1 MVNSLL
7 LQKNSRISFLVRYT
21 DRYHIIAV
29 NNKLDEDKEE
39 KILSGNCS
47 EAVIDEMG
55 LTRETIMK
63 KDLRG
68 VAIGGCSAGDVIVL
82 YTKDRKLKYVL
93 SDDYGDEEINAMF
106 TGIERFQPP
115 KNDGSKN
122 RKADWRT
129 EMQNESMQ
137 KVMGPI
143 GVALNIIGCVSFAG
157 TTILGRLSCMWSIMC
172 LCTMAV
178 SIGLY
183 FLYPQYFSVMSR
195 KEFKR
200 IGYTAKVKH
209 LTLAVMAPA
218 LALTLR
224 SLRDFYF
231 PNWVPLLIAGVAV
244 GFAVTIIMYIFSREV
259 RENTSLIVVILL
271 LAVFVS
277 CGIVGQLNHIANIDA
292 AEPQTCTVI
301 DTARDEGGR
310 HADRYYCTVSL
321 ESGAELEI
329 PISGS
334 VYNKLQDGDMVAIF
348 TGQGAF
354 GIEYA
359 YFVEIE

>member
-1 MVNSLL
+1 M
-7 LQKNSRISFLVRYT
+7 LVRYT

-39 KILSGNCS
+39 KVLAGNCS

-68 VAIGGCSAGDVIVL
+68 VAIGGCCAGDVIVL
-82 YTKDRKLKYVL
+82 CTKDRKLQYVL
-93 SDDYGDEEINAMF
+93 SDNYSDEDIKAMF
-106 TGIERFQPP
+106 TEIQRFQPP
-115 KNDGSKN
+115 KNGGTKS

-129 EMQNESMQ
+129 EMQDESIQ
-137 KVMGPI
+137 KIMGPI
-143 GVALNIIGCVSFAG
+143 GVVLNIIGCVSFVG
-157 TTILGRLSCMWSIMC
+157 TSILGRLNAIWSILC
-172 LCTMAV
+172 LSIMAI

-183 FLYPQYFSVMSR
+183 FLYPQYFSVMGS

-200 IGYTAKVKH
+200 VGYTAKVKH
-209 LTLAVMAPA
+209 LELAIMAPA
-218 LALTLR
+218 LALMLR
-224 SLRDFYF
+224 SLRDFCF
-231 PNWVPLLIAGVAV
+231 PNWAPLLIAGAVV
-244 GFAVTIIMYIFSREV
+244 GFAASIIMYIFSREV

-271 LAVFVS
+271 LSVFVS
-277 CGIVGQLNHIANIDA
+277 CGIMGQLNHLANFGAD
-292 AEPQTCTVI
+292 EPQTCTVI
-301 DTARDEGGR
+301 DTERDDGGR
-310 HADRYYCTVSL
+310 HADRYFCTVSI

-334 VYNKLQDGDMVAIF
+334 VYNKLQAGDMVTIF
-348 TGQGAF
+348 AGQGAL

>member
-1 MVNSLL
+1 MDNYLL
-7 LQKNSRISFLVRYT
+7 LQKNSRVYMLVRYI

-39 KILSGNCS
+39 KVLAGNCS

-68 VAIGGCSAGDVIVL
+68 VAIGGCCAEDVIVL

-93 SDDYGDEEINAMF
+93 SDDYSDEDIKAMF
-106 TGIERFQPP
+106 TEIDRFQPP
-115 KNDGSKN
+115 KNGGTKSH
-122 RKADWRT
+122 KADWRT

-137 KVMGPI
+137 KIMGPI
-143 GVALNIIGCVSFAG
+143 GVVLNIIGCVSFVG
-157 TTILGRLSCMWSIMC
+157 TSILGRLNVMWSVMC
-172 LCTMAV
+172 LSIMAI

-183 FLYPQYFSVMSR
+183 FLYPQYFSVMGS

-200 IGYTAKVKH
+200 VGYTAKVKH
-209 LTLAVMAPA
+209 LELAIMAPA
-218 LALTLR
+218 FALTLR

-231 PNWVPLLIAGVAV
+231 PNWAPLLLAGVVV
-244 GFAVTIIMYIFSREV
+244 GFAAAIIMYIFSREV

-271 LAVFVS
+271 LSVFVS
-277 CGIVGQLNHIANIDA
+277 CGIMGQLNHLANFDA
-292 AEPQTCTVI
+292 DEPQTCTVI
-301 DTARDEGGR
+301 DTVRDDAGR
-310 HADRYYCTVSL
+310 HADRFYCTVSL
-321 ESGAELEI
+321 ESGTEMEI
-329 PISGS
+329 LISGS
-334 VYNKLQDGDMVAIF
+334 VYNKLQAGDMVTIF
-348 TGQGAF
+348 TGQGAL